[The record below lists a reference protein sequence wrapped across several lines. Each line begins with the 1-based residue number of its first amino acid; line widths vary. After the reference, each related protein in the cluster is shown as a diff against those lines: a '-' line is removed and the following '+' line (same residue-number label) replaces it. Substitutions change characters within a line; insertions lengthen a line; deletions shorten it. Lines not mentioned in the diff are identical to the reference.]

1 MIYNALI
8 TAFTTRKLVDKHVVL
23 IPVKP
28 NSNEFS
34 FKSKYQQRRISN
46 RLF

>member
-8 TAFTTRKLVDKHVVL
+8 TAFKTRKLVDKLVVI
-23 IPVKP
+23 IPAKP
-28 NSNEFS
+28 DPNEYS